1 MRYIKI
7 LLVCTLMIFITTA
20 NASEQKHSISAG
32 IGVTDGAYTGAGI
45 NLKYRYEFNEKWGAG
60 FSYTGIASLMPG
72 IIVNSAG
79 GYDAFSVG
87 PFYRISPSLSI
98 YALAGIAS
106 AEQEEQWITGNTINH
121 KDRGAM
127 GALGLQIN
135 PWQSV
140 VIDASWEYSR
150 LLGENNNTWILGIGY
165 RF

>member
-7 LLVCTLMIFITTA
+7 LLAYTLMFFVTIASA
-20 NASEQKHSISAG
+20 NERKHSISAG
-32 IGVTDGAYTGAGI
+32 IGVSDGAYAGAGI

-72 IIVNSAG
+72 LIVNIAG

-87 PFYRISPSLSI
+87 PFYRISPSFSI

-121 KDRGAM
+121 KDKGAM

-150 LLGENNNTWILGIGY
+150 LLSENNNTWILGIGY